1 MTGTL
6 CVLPTIDSIELAE
19 SARESLD
26 ISREMA
32 RHLGASA
39 VEVSRQGFYIDD
51 HGQKIDILADVESA
65 RKGKVS
71 LPPEE
76 TIRDSAEQR
85 HAQTRVQIR
94 NESTL
99 VAAKRLVESGLSPV
113 ALNFANGISP
123 GGGFLTGARAQEENL
138 CRSSALY
145 VTLEGD
151 EMYTSHRN
159 RNEPDLTDWCIY
171 SPSVPVF
178 RRDNG
183 TITSTP
189 WKLSFLTC
197 AAPYAPDV
205 GQPRSGDLLA
215 KRILRVLD
223 AARYFGHST
232 LILGAW
238 GCGAFENDPRRTARD
253 FRSALE
259 GPFAGVFSDVVF
271 AITDWSA
278 ERRFLRPFDEVFTK
292 TGLP

>member
-76 TIRDSAEQR
+76 TIRDLAEHR

-99 VAAKRLVESGLSPV
+99 VAAKRLVESGLSSV

-183 TITSTP
+183 TIISTP

-223 AARYFGHST
+223 VARYFGHSS